1 MLLSLSSPPGGA
13 LGQVF
18 INIITLCRSSLCIEV
33 PSACACQVASVVS
46 DSLRPT
52 GLQPTRLLCPWDS
65 PGKNTGMS
73 RRALLQR
80 SPHSVQPPSRV
91 GMFATPWTAARQV
104 SLSIANS
111 GSVLKL
117 LSIQSVMPFG
127 SRPLSSPSPP
137 AFNLSQHQGLFQ

>member
-18 INIITLCRSSLCIEV
+18 INIALCRSSLCIEV

-73 RRALLQR
+73 RRALLQ
-80 SPHSVQPPSRV
+80 
-91 GMFATPWTAARQV
+91 
-104 SLSIANS
+104 
-111 GSVLKL
+111 
-117 LSIQSVMPFG
+117 
-127 SRPLSSPSPP
+127 PLSPFSSAAQSCRNVCDPMDCSTPGFLVHRQLRERAQTPIHPVGDAIWISSSVVPFSSCLQSFP
-137 AFNLSQHQGLFQ
+137 ASGL